1 MKALRIIARSF
12 ADFFRDGGLM
22 LAGSLSYF
30 TIMAVV
36 PFCLFL
42 MTMFGHLLGKY
53 PEFYRFF
60 LTRIDDL
67 FPAATD
73 QVTRELLK
81 IISYKGIG
89 KVSLFLYGFLSLQV
103 FGSMEQALNVIFR
116 VRKGRRMLVSF
127 LMALVVVTFIM
138 VLIFLSFSA
147 STAITLLDMLK
158 PYLPGIRIGRITAF
172 LIGYIVPFVL
182 VLLTAA
188 FLYKL
193 MPRTRVPLA
202 HAFRGAV
209 FTAVFLELAKHV
221 FTWYVGQV
229 AEFGKIYGSLTA
241 FVVFLLWMFYSSCIF
256 LIGAEVVRNLGAPG
270 KARGEA

>member
-1 MKALRIIARSF
+1 MRLLRVISRSF

-30 TIMAVV
+30 TIMALV

-42 MTMFGHLLGKY
+42 LTSFGYLLGRY

-60 LTRIDDL
+60 LARVDDL

-89 KVSLFLYGFLSLQV
+89 KVSLFLYGFLSFQV
-103 FGSMEQALNVIFR
+103 FGSLEQALNVVFR
-116 VRKGRRMLVSF
+116 VRKGRRIVVS
-127 LMALVVVTFIM
+127 LLLALVVVTFIM
-138 VLIFLSFSA
+138 VLVFLSFAA
-147 STAITLLDMLK
+147 STFIPLLGVLK
-158 PYLPGIRIGRITAF
+158 PYLPGIRIGRITTF

-182 VLLTAA
+182 VLVTVA

-193 MPRTRVPLA
+193 MPRARVPLA

-209 FTAVFLELAKHV
+209 FTAVFLELAKHI
-221 FTWYVGQV
+221 FTWYVSRV
-229 AEFGKIYGSLTA
+229 AEFGRIYGSLTA

-256 LIGAEVVRNLGAPG
+256 LIGAEVVRNLGAPR